1 MVVDSARKTR
11 SAQFRNNLIDVD
23 SGRISAI
30 SSIFFFFVPHALEV
44 IRSSLV
50 VIKISQA

>member
-30 SSIFFFFVPHALEV
+30 SSIFFFVPHALEV